1 MEIIDFRIRH
11 NLLRRLAN
19 INVFGIR
26 YLSKILPT
34 LIIPKPRDGIII
46 KTMHG
51 FNLKI
56 DPLKDTGVERSIYYT
71 GTYEL
76 ACLHIIKNILQEGE
90 VFVDIGANIGLMS
103 VFSALIVQNKGVVYS
118 FEPNP
123 ATRSILKEN
132 IHLNDVKN
140 IIVSEYAIGSK
151 TDKGRI
157 FENWHINR
165 GGASLIDSGMGSD
178 YYDITIIKLDEF
190 VNLRKPIKLIKI
202 DVEGYE
208 MEALKGSMNI
218 ISDPKGPILIVEC
231 VKERAFQ
238 DYSGDDLFSFIT
250 KVNNYRIFKSIGRKK
265 DSPSLVE
272 VTDAKDL
279 PQHANI
285 YCFLPH
291 HYQAVNIKQIFKRR
305 LL

>member
-1 MEIIDFRIRH
+1 MEIIDFGIRH

-19 INVFGIR
+19 IDIIGIR

-34 LIIPKPRDGIII
+34 LIIPKPRDGITV
-46 KTMHG
+46 KTLHG

-76 ACLHIIKNILQEGE
+76 ECLHIIKNILKEGE
-90 VFVDIGANIGLMS
+90 VFIDIGANIGLMS
-103 VFSALIVQNKGVVYS
+103 IFSALIVRENGIVYS

-123 ATRSILKEN
+123 ATRSMLEEN
-132 IHLNDVKN
+132 ILLNNVKN
-140 IIVSEYAIGSK
+140 INVSEYAIGSK

-165 GGASLIDSGMGSD
+165 GGASLIDAGMGSD
-178 YYDITIIKLDEF
+178 YFDIAIIKLDEY

-208 MEALKGSMNI
+208 MEALKGSTNI
-218 ISDPKGPILIVEC
+218 ISDPEGPILIVEC
-231 VKERAFQ
+231 VKERVNQ
-238 DYSGDDLFSFIT
+238 DYSGDDLFNYIT
-250 KVNNYRIFKSIGRKK
+250 KINNYRIFKSIGRKK
-265 DSPSLVE
+265 DSPSLIE
-272 VTDAKDL
+272 VNEPGDL
-279 PQHANI
+279 PQHENI

-291 HYQAVNIKQIFKRR
+291 HYNTVNNNQIFKREN
-305 LL
+305 